1 MVSGGMTDC
10 CEELGMIYCP
20 HVSIECSYEWDA
32 AKRYE
37 WKTEKSWLVHKCN
50 NMYVFSKID
59 YLKYI
64 SRNWRISYAIYL
76 A

>member
-1 MVSGGMTDC
+1 MVSGGMSDC

-37 WKTEKSWLVHKCN
+37 RKIEKNLLVHKCN
-50 NMYVFSKID
+50 HTF
-59 YLKYI
+59 KY
-64 SRNWRISYAIYL
+64 W
-76 A
+76 